1 MTYCSQLLDTTL
13 ETADLRDSISTS
25 LALCKQNNQLHLPVL
40 DGASFVGLLSLDDLE
55 EAEDHNAEVGTLSSF
70 FIKPF
75 VRSSDHFLQAL
86 RVRTKFFVN
95 LVPVV
100 NEENDWEGAIVDEKL
115 LDNLS
120 KLTGVSDSGSI
131 VVISMPI
138 HDYAPGEIN
147 RLVESNDAMLMH
159 MNSLQDHHTG
169 QMQVV
174 LRINKEEVSD
184 LIATFQRHEYN
195 VLYYYGEESYDNSL
209 QQNLDH
215 LFNYLNI

>member
-1 MTYCSQLLDTTL
+1 MTYCNQLLDTTL
-13 ETADLRDSISTS
+13 ETADLHDSIGNA
-25 LALCKQNNQLHLPVL
+25 LALSRQYNQQHLPVL
-40 DGASFVGLLSLDDLE
+40 DGNLYMGLVSLDDLE
-55 EAEDHNAEVGTLSSF
+55 EAEDQHVEVGTLSSY

-86 RVRTKFFVN
+86 KVRSKFFVN
-95 LVPVV
+95 IIPVV
-100 NEENDWEGAIVDEKL
+100 NEENEWEGGIVDEKL

-131 VVISMPI
+131 VVLGMPI

-147 RLVESNDAMLMH
+147 RLVESNDAMIMH
-159 MNSLQDHHTG
+159 MNTLQDHHTG
-169 QMQVV
+169 HLQVI

-184 LIATFQRHEYN
+184 LIATFQRHEYT
-195 VLYYYGEESYDNSL
+195 VLYFYGDETYDNSL

>member
-13 ETADLRDSISTS
+13 QTADLHDTVSVV
-25 LALCKQNNQLHLPVL
+25 LALCKENNYQHLPVL
-40 DGASFVGLLSLDDLE
+40 DGNLYAGLVSVDDLE
-55 EAEDHNAEVGTLSSF
+55 EAEDTNAELSTLSSY
-70 FIKPF
+70 FIKPL
-75 VRSSDHFLQAL
+75 VRSSDHFLHAL
-86 RVRTKFFVN
+86 KVRAKFFVN
-95 LVPVV
+95 IVPVV
-100 NEENDWEGAIVDEKL
+100 NEENEWEGAITDEKL

-131 VVISMPI
+131 VVLSMPI

-147 RLVESNDAMLMH
+147 RLVESNDAMIMH
-159 MNSLQDHHTG
+159 MNSFQDHHTG
-169 QMQVV
+169 QIQVV

-184 LIATFQRHEYN
+184 LVATFQRYEYN
-195 VLYYYGEESYDNSL
+195 VLYYYGDETYDNSL

>member
-1 MTYCSQLLDTTL
+1 MTYCSQLLETSL
-13 ETADLRDSISTS
+13 ETADLHDSISS
-25 LALCKQNNQLHLPVL
+25 ALALCKESDRQHLPIL
-40 DGASFVGLLSLDDLE
+40 DGNVYVGLVAVDDLE
-55 EAEDHNAEVGTLSSF
+55 EAHDGKAEISTLGSY

-86 RVRTKFFVN
+86 KVRAKFFVN
-95 LVPVV
+95 IVPVV
-100 NEENDWEGAIVDEKL
+100 NEENEWEGAIGDEKL

-120 KLTGVSDSGSI
+120 KFTGVSDSGSI
-131 VVISMPI
+131 VVLSMPI
-138 HDYAPGEIN
+138 HDYSLGEIN
-147 RLVESNDAMLMH
+147 RLVESNDAMIMH

-169 QMQVV
+169 SIQVV

-195 VLYYYGEESYDNSL
+195 VLYYYGDETYDNSL

-215 LFNYLNI
+215 LLNYLNI